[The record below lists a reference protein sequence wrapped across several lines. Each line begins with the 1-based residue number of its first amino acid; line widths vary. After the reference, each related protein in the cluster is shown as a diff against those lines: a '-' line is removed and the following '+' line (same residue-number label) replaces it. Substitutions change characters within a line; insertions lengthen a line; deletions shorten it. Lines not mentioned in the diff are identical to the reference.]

1 MAKPVTFRDLASVD
15 LDSAADY
22 YVAEAGNHVAVR
34 FVNAVEAAA
43 RRVGQN
49 PGIGTL
55 RFAYDLSIPDLRAVT
70 VGRFPY
76 VMFYV
81 EHPDAIEVWRLL
93 HTRRDLPATLQDDST
108 S

>member
-1 MAKPVTFRDLASVD
+1 MAKPVRFRDLASAD
-15 LDSAADY
+15 LEAAADY
-22 YVAEAGNHVAVR
+22 YVAEASHDVAAR
-34 FVNAVEAAA
+34 FVDAVEAAA
-43 RRVGQN
+43 RRVGKS

-55 RFAYDLSIPDLRAVT
+55 RFAYELSIPELRAMT

-81 EHPDAIEVWRLL
+81 EHPDAVEVWRLL
-93 HTRRDLPATLQDDST
+93 HTSRDLPASLQDDPT